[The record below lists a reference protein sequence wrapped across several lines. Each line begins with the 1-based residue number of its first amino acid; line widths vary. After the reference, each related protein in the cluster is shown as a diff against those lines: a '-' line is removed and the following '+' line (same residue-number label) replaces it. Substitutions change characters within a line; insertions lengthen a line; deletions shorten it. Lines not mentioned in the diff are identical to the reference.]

1 MSRFIIPDA
10 QIISVEPLTSRAGNA
25 YWRIN
30 FSMQVKGRNG
40 QSFPKTTNIACFD
53 AQQVQA
59 IQPGMVCDIKGGV
72 GVNKDG
78 YLQLNFTGVVAKA
91 APAVP
96 QSHPA
101 SQAAPAAPP
110 PSYGTVP
117 AAPTAPA
124 QGAPAPAGNNFDD
137 DIPF

>member
-1 MSRFIIPDA
+1 
-10 QIISVEPLTSRAGNA
+10 
-25 YWRIN
+25 
-30 FSMQVKGRNG
+30 MQVKGRNG